1 MLCAFIKNGAVVEI
15 KDVTDEELHPIV
27 NNYDQVVE
35 ITNENPRPGVGWR
48 YEDNKWLIPLG
59 ESGAPSMIITRL
71 AFRNR
76 FTMSE
81 KAVLYTAAATP
92 QGVGLK
98 VYLDDLA
105 AATFV
110 DLSRADT
117 IASVNYLATLGII
130 TSARATEIL
139 TTVPTLVET
148 YKG

>member
-27 NNYDQVVE
+27 NDYDQVIE
-35 ITNENPRPGVGWR
+35 ITNENPQPGIGWR
-48 YEDNKWLIPLG
+48 YEGNQWLIPI
-59 ESGAPSMIITRL
+59 GANGTPSMIITRL

-76 FTMSE
+76 FTMAE

-110 DLSRADT
+110 DLARPDT

-139 TTVPTLVET
+139 TTVPTSVET